1 MKLDVILT
9 WYSVDDL
16 EKAKKFYGDILGLKQ
31 TFEMPGWAEFAAA
44 EGAVSI
50 GLSARPANE
59 KGSGVV
65 VLRVADLDKARK
77 ELASRGVKFEGEVE
91 EVPGVV
97 RIGTFRDP
105 AGNRLQ
111 LAQVLMGSGS

>member
-1 MKLDVILT
+1 MKLDVMLT
-9 WYSVDDL
+9 WYSVSDL
-16 EKAKKFYGDILGLKQ
+16 EKAKKFYSDVLGLKK

-50 GLSARPANE
+50 GLNGNPSNK
-59 KGSGVV
+59 KGSGIV
-65 VLRVADLDKARK
+65 VLKVADLDKARK
-77 ELASRGVKFEGEVE
+77 ELAGRGVEFEGEVE

-111 LAQVLMGSGS
+111 LAQVLVGS

>member
-1 MKLDVILT
+1 MKLELMLT

-16 EKAKKFYGDILGLKQ
+16 ERAKKFYGEMLGLKK

-44 EGAVSI
+44 EGGASI
-50 GLSARPANE
+50 GLNADPRA
-59 KGSGVV
+59 KGPSGVA

-77 ELASRGVKFEGEVE
+77 ELAARGVKFEGEVE

-111 LAQVLMGSGS
+111 LAQVLMGAGA